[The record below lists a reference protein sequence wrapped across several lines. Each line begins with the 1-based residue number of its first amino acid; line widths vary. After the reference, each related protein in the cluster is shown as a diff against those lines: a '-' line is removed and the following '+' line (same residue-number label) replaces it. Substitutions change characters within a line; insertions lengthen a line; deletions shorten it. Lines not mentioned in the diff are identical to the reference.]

1 MVHNELML
9 ELQEARKEAARWKA
23 IAEMQVALVK
33 QQYNFDM
40 STEVLPVSD
49 GCVCM
54 DSMVF
59 WKSEEGPKYTR
70 AVNDWE
76 NIRQYPQ
83 FYSVSEPSYTV
94 TYLD

>member
-1 MVHNELML
+1 MSDNQLML
-9 ELQEARKEAARWKA
+9 ALQEAHKETARWKA
-23 IAEMQVALVK
+23 IAGMQVALVK

-49 GCVCM
+49 DCVCR

-59 WKSEEGPKYTR
+59 WKSENGPEYVK
-70 AVNDWE
+70 ASEHWG
-76 NIRQYPQ
+76 NIQHYPQ
-83 FYSVSEPSYTV
+83 FYSINEPRYTV